1 MGDKRLLYRTW
12 ISDLGRDPRERN
24 VLQLFDQ
31 TLWRMALAGG
41 FPDDQMAAAL
51 SREDASRRSR
61 GEIVRARV
69 SSALATLSERERLCI
84 ERYYFEGMSYRRIAQ
99 LSGRS
104 IEKTRAVHERA
115 FRKLRKELAA
125 TATELFGIEAR
136 RFESCPLC
144 QSPDRIAID
153 DLLRSRDR
161 SQSWSPVI
169 RILRERFGI
178 RVTTPQRL
186 IGHERYH

>member
-24 VLQLFDQ
+24 VLQLFEESER
-31 TLWRMALAGG
+31 RMALTDGLL
-41 FPDDQMAAAL
+41 DDQMAAE
-51 SREDASRRSR
+51 SSSEEASRGSR
-61 GEIVRARV
+61 ADVVRDRV
-69 SSALATLSERERLCI
+69 SSALATLTERERFCI
-84 ERYYFEGMSYRRIAQ
+84 ECYYFEGLSYGQIAQ

-104 IEKTRAVHERA
+104 IEKTRAVHKRA
-115 FRKLRKELAA
+115 FKKLRKELAA
-125 TATELFGIEAR
+125 TATELFGIAVR
-136 RFESCPLC
+136 RFEGCPLC
-144 QSPDRIAID
+144 QSPDRMAID
-153 DLLRSRDR
+153 DLLRSRDL

-186 IGHERYH
+186 IGHEKYH